1 MTLTLKMACWDYDR
15 TRPLVDGRVTAKDIA
30 LDISLMR
37 PREAFRR
44 MLEHEEFDIAEV
56 SLANYVRLKA
66 EGDTRFVAIPVALS
80 KMFRHS
86 CIYVRAGSGITTPID
101 LRGRRVGVSQIDS
114 TGIVFIKGMLQHDH
128 GVTPAQMNWVVGGL
142 ETSMAAPKGL
152 PQDHGAIECLPEG
165 RTLMEEF
172 AAARLDAILSNHM
185 PSNFK
190 AGTPDI
196 HRLFKDF
203 KAVEQDYYR
212 RTSIFPVMHVVAL
225 RAEIHRRH
233 PLVAKALYQ
242 AFCRARDV
250 AVGGLYD
257 TDALR
262 LALPWLIDHIEETVC
277 VFGKDLWS
285 YGLES
290 NRAAWQAIC
299 SYQVEQGLT
308 KNTLEVDEL
317 FVNVE

>member
-142 ETSMAAPKGL
+142 ETPAPASKAY
-152 PQDHGAIECLPEG
+152 PENHGPIECLNDDQ
-165 RTLMEEF
+165 TLVSEF
-172 AAARLDAILSNHM
+172 SAGHLDALLSNHM
-185 PSNFK
+185 PLNFK
-190 AGTPDI
+190 RGASGVD
-196 HRLFKDF
+196 RLFPDF
-203 KAVEQDYYR
+203 KSVERDYFR
-212 RTSIFPVMHVVAL
+212 RTGIFPVMHVVVL
-225 RAEIHRRH
+225 RSEVYQRY
-233 PLVAKALYQ
+233 PFVAKHLYD
-242 AFCRARDV
+242 AFSQARDV

-285 YGLES
+285 YGLEP

-308 KNTLEVDEL
+308 KNTLVVDEL